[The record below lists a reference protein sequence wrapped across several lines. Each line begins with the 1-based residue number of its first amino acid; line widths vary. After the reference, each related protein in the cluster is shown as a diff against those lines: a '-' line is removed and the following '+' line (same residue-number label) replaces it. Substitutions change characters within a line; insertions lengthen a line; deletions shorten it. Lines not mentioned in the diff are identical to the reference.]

1 MSKNTL
7 SHKALPPDQ
16 ADRLVQLGKRIRIA
30 RKRRR
35 ITLQSLAS
43 RMFVDEKTL
52 RRLEKGEPGVSLGVL
67 VTALFCLDLE
77 NDLDRVADLKTD
89 DLGNVLDRH
98 RYEGI
103 QRVRAKKDKKLD
115 F

>member
-1 MSKNTL
+1 MPKNTL
-7 SHKALPPDQ
+7 SHKALPADQ
-16 ADRLVQLGKRIRIA
+16 ADRLTQLGQRIRLA

-35 ITLQSLAS
+35 ITLNTLAS

-52 RRLEKGEPGVSLGVL
+52 RRLEKGDPGVSLGVL

-89 DLGNVLDRH
+89 DVGNILDRQ
-98 RYEGI
+98 RYDKT
-103 QRVRAKKDKKLD
+103 QRVREKKDRKLD

>member
-1 MSKNTL
+1 MPKNTL

-16 ADRLVQLGKRIRIA
+16 ADRLVQLGQRIRIA

-35 ITLQSLAS
+35 MTLQSLAS

-52 RRLEKGEPGVSLGVL
+52 RRLEKGDPGVSLGVL
-67 VTALFCLDLE
+67 LTALFCLDLE

-89 DLGNVLDRH
+89 DVGNVLDRQ
-98 RYEGI
+98 RYERI
-103 QRVRAKKDKKLD
+103 QRVREKKDKKLD